1 MTSSRWKFKTKSLF
15 QALFQKSIRT
25 NCCNPTCTSP
35 PFSRRQPQMALHYF
49 YKPILFSTC
58 TPWSA
63 AIFLHNAGAPTSVTS
78 RSTLVWT
85 AEPIWTKVRNVNCT
99 MCIENWIYIILYIY
113 IYDVNSNQNQGCTSR
128 KGSTLS
134 AERSSNS
141 ASVQPGHH
149 FPALGRAW
157 LGSNKKTTRKQRST
171 KSCQD
176 SQPWVTGTLFDLH
189 SIRSRSNGPKFEP
202 AVSGLPDNVLETGP
216 SPRPIYTTPP
226 S

>member
-25 NCCNPTCTSP
+25 NCCIQLAP
-35 PFSRRQPQMALHYF
+35 PLPS
-49 YKPILFSTC
+49 
-58 TPWSA
+58 
-63 AIFLHNAGAPTSVTS
+63 AGANLKWLCITFTSHSVLHMHSLICCNLSSQCGGPNVCAS

-85 AEPIWTKVRNVNCT
+85 AEPIWTKVRTWTVPCVLKT
-99 MCIENWIYIILYIY
+99 GYIYILYIY

-171 KSCQD
+171 KSCQAP
-176 SQPWVTGTLFDLH
+176 SRGSLVLC
-189 SIRSRSNGPKFEP
+189 SICTRFEAGPMGPNSNLRFQ
-202 AVSGLPDNVLETGP
+202 DFQTMC
-216 SPRPIYTTPP
+216 
-226 S
+226 